1 MQEIWILVL
10 WFFLEFFVLILF
22 CGKTNQVTNKTQTSK
37 PCLSL
42 FPCYLI
48 TLYSFLRPLCF
59 VHRACRLQ
67 LKEES
72 SSLLLLVGMDDGAG
86 IPADG
91 GLLAGSCHA
100 FYIASTNSG
109 FYITLSLWGWWWWW
123 QGMIMLML
131 RRRGPLVLARRFTS
145 PFPPT
150 LHRINLPHTFS
161 TLKKWFQPDE
171 DERN

>member
-1 MQEIWILVL
+1 MTFQW
-10 WFFLEFFVLILF
+10 
-22 CGKTNQVTNKTQTSK
+22 KTVRQDQTW
-37 PCLSL
+37 
-42 FPCYLI
+42 
-48 TLYSFLRPLCF
+48 
-59 VHRACRLQ
+59 

-72 SSLLLLVGMDDGAG
+72 SSLLVLVGMDDGAG
-86 IPADG
+86 VSAEG
-91 GLLAGSCHA
+91 GPLAGFCHAFYITSTNSGFYITLSLWDWWWWWWGMIMLMLRRRGSQTGPCQA

>member
-1 MQEIWILVL
+1 MGRVYLYLKTWAGLRHSQLLCPQLVTSRVHL
-10 WFFLEFFVLILF
+10 RINFQW
-22 CGKTNQVTNKTQTSK
+22 KTVRQDQTW
-37 PCLSL
+37 
-42 FPCYLI
+42 
-48 TLYSFLRPLCF
+48 
-59 VHRACRLQ
+59 

-72 SSLLLLVGMDDGAG
+72 SSLLVLVGMDDGAG
-86 IPADG
+86 VPAEG
-91 GLLAGSCHA
+91 GPLAGFCHA
-100 FYIASTNSG
+100 FYITSTNSG

-150 LHRINLPHTFS
+150 LHRINLPHTFF